1 MPPLIAPSMLS
12 ADFSRLADELK
23 MIEGSE
29 AEWVHLDVMDGHF
42 VPNLTFGPPV
52 IKAIR
57 PHSSRVFDVHLM
69 IEQPDRYLEAFRDAG
84 ADYLTVHVEACT
96 HLHRTLAR
104 IRELGMRPGV
114 ALNPHTPVAQ
124 VRDVL
129 CDLDLLLIMS
139 VNPGFG
145 GQQFIPRTYARVRE
159 AVELID
165 SMNCDFLIE
174 VDGGVTL
181 ANARPL
187 IEAGVNVLVAGNT
200 VFTAE
205 DPVSMIERLRNA

>member
-1 MPPLIAPSMLS
+1 MLS